1 MIRLGNVVLRNAS
14 CCATQRFLVPNT
26 GLHCVGPSLQD
37 LRDIYPKTP
46 SAVPSP
52 PHHQSYR
59 LKSTKGK
66 KGKGGG
72 GKPDID
78 DLIDA
83 LSDDE
88 FEDEAEPEEELKEF
102 KETPLSKLLKSS
114 KKGPSGKGSK
124 KDSGKQGGGSV
135 IKYEMFVRVVDGE
148 KLWQELDDVV
158 VNLKQYY
165 IQHLSVRSATS
176 LDNLPVELEGDKYPL
191 NELALIS
198 KKDPKRLVIDA
209 SSFPQATANIMSA
222 IRDAGMNL
230 NPQQDGLRIFVPIPK
245 VNKEFREKL
254 VVGARKKLNS
264 TKDELRSV
272 QNVHTKR
279 MEESDPPPGVSKDDV
294 KEAVAT
300 VRLITDSFIAAADQ
314 LLVIKTKELMG
325 K

>member
-1 MIRLGNVVLRNAS
+1 MESVHYVWLFLLLSEILKRAKSSCRPTLQSSNESHCLSDQIMIRLGNIVLRNAS
-14 CCATQRFLVPNT
+14 CCATKRFLVPSQ
-26 GLHCVGPSLQD
+26 GLQCVGPSLKD
-37 LRDIYPKTP
+37 LRDIHSKTP
-46 SAVPSP
+46 FAMPSP
-52 PHHQSYR
+52 PQHQSYR

-66 KGKGGG
+66 KGKGGAG

-88 FEDEAEPEEELKEF
+88 FEEEAEPDEELNEF

-114 KKGPSGKGSK
+114 RKGPSGKGGSK
-124 KDSGKQGGGSV
+124 KDSGKQGGGGSV
-135 IKYEMFVRVVDGE
+135 IKYEMFVRVLDGE
-148 KLWQELDDVV
+148 KLWQELESVV

-245 VNKEFREKL
+245 VLR
-254 VVGARKKLNS
+254 
-264 TKDELRSV
+264 DE
-272 QNVHTKR
+272 
-279 MEESDPPPGVSKDDV
+279 
-294 KEAVAT
+294 
-300 VRLITDSFIAAADQ
+300 
-314 LLVIKTKELMG
+314 
-325 K
+325 

>member
-1 MIRLGNVVLRNAS
+1 MIRLGNIVLRNAR
-14 CCATQRFLVPNT
+14 CCATQRFLVPSS
-26 GLHCVGPSLQD
+26 GLQCVGPSLQD
-37 LRDIYPKTP
+37 LRQSHHKTP
-46 SAVPSP
+46 FALSSTPQ
-52 PHHQSYR
+52 HQSSR

-66 KGKGGG
+66 KGKGAG

-114 KKGPSGKGSK
+114 KKGPSSKGSK
-124 KDSGKQGGGSV
+124 KDSGKQGGGGSV
-135 IKYEMFVRVVDGE
+135 IKYEMFVRIVDGE
-148 KLWQELDDVV
+148 KLWQELDNVV

-245 VNKEFREKL
+245 VSREM
-254 VVGARKKLNS
+254 N
-264 TKDELRSV
+264 
-272 QNVHTKR
+272 NF
-279 MEESDPPPGVSKDDV
+279 SDIY
-294 KEAVAT
+294 
-300 VRLITDSFIAAADQ
+300 L
-314 LLVIKTKELMG
+314 
-325 K
+325 